1 MKKNTEKHKKESTQ
15 AGIAMRLKI
24 LTVGAAIIGALFF
37 GVCGV
42 SLVRNKFFTETYG
55 ISVMP
60 VMMLLGITAIF
71 CFAALWQF
79 WKVCG
84 AIGRDNSFSL
94 ENYVSFRIMCGLFV
108 ILGFIWILSI
118 AVYMI
123 FAEETDYMVLF
134 KMCEYTFVWF
144 GVGGLTGA
152 LAKLIDKAR
161 QIREENDLTI

>member
-1 MKKNTEKHKKESTQ
+1 MEKNSEKRRKENTQ

-42 SLVRNKFFTETYG
+42 SLVRNKLFAETYG

-71 CFAALWQF
+71 CYAALWQF

-108 ILGFIWILSI
+108 ILGFIWMLSI
-118 AVYMI
+118 AVYLI
-123 FAEETDYMVLF
+123 FTEKTDYMIIF

>member
-1 MKKNTEKHKKESTQ
+1 MEKNSEKRRKENTQ

-71 CFAALWQF
+71 CYAALWQF

-108 ILGFIWILSI
+108 ILGFIWMLSI
-118 AVYMI
+118 AVYLI
-123 FAEETDYMVLF
+123 FTEKTDYMIIF

>member
-1 MKKNTEKHKKESTQ
+1 MEKNTEKRRKENTQ

-42 SLVRNKFFTETYG
+42 SLVRNKLFAETYG

-71 CFAALWQF
+71 CYAALWQF

-94 ENYVSFRIMCGLFV
+94 ENYVAFRIMCGLFV
-108 ILGFIWILSI
+108 ILGFIWMLSI
-118 AVYMI
+118 AVYLI
-123 FAEETDYMVLF
+123 FTEKTDYMIIF